1 MFFHFFQCF
10 SASAQFARPSTRL
23 ELQKENWSIE
33 FRTSRTWFSPGGG
46 ADVFSCGPNLDKR
59 KQLYSRKSIFSVQ
72 TIKDAAHKSNTM
84 SVWLLVI
91 PFPHHG
97 ASGAATPY
105 SSFFK
110 WLVPK
115 PFSGNT
121 NPRNSL
127 DSNAFSR
134 VESKQLREGK
144 SQYTIYKCS

>member
-1 MFFHFFQCF
+1 MFFHVFQCF
-10 SASAQFARPSTRL
+10 SASAQFARPSTGL

-33 FRTSRTWFSPGGG
+33 FRTTRTWFTPGGG

-91 PFPHHG
+91 PFRITEPQVQQPR
-97 ASGAATPY
+97 TL
-105 SSFFK
+105 SFFK

-115 PFSGNT
+115 HFSGNT